1 MELRQSEAA
10 GCWELQGLRRTRRA
24 SGDCSVSSSC
34 SFTSWSL
41 SVLSNKLTWFVMGKA
56 DSLWSRE
63 QRVWGH
69 FGPQWNCCAWVNSP
83 LLQNKL
89 GVCAGLRYGSPTGL
103 LMIGTLCNLQA
114 LNPAAHMSIFL
125 EWIFWL
131 LAFWK
136 WGILLPPS
144 ASFII
149 HLDIFQK
156 VRWDGGAG
164 EKGMCVCVCARTRV
178 LAIERKKP
186 RKKVKDVA

>member
-1 MELRQSEAA
+1 
-10 GCWELQGLRRTRRA
+10 
-24 SGDCSVSSSC
+24 
-34 SFTSWSL
+34 
-41 SVLSNKLTWFVMGKA
+41 MGKA

-164 EKGMCVCVCARTRV
+164 EKGMCVCVCTHACACDREKETQKESQRCG
-178 LAIERKKP
+178 IKNGWRKMQRRGRERWWET
-186 RKKVKDVA
+186 VKDAWVTEWVQGSQRQSS